1 MVAAKTTGLARNLSK
16 SSPFPAASSAKT
28 LQGPSN
34 AFAKTILTK
43 TFAAKNKPENQM
55 SDEQRGK
62 IVSVLTIK
70 NFMVNASKFKRDT
83 MELETVQSLSVD
95 EILTKIE
102 SRLTLDLEEI
112 SREIEGDVHAHQAS
126 AARLPERVKA
136 MTERMTKV
144 QQSVDEVLLV

>member
-1 MVAAKTTGLARNLSK
+1 MKRSGVS
-16 SSPFPAASSAKT
+16 
-28 LQGPSN
+28 
-34 AFAKTILTK
+34 
-43 TFAAKNKPENQM
+43 QM
-55 SDEQRGK
+55 SEAQRAK

-83 MELETVQSLSVD
+83 QELDTVQSLTVD
-95 EILTKIE
+95 EILAKIE

-136 MTERMTKV
+136 MTEKMTKV
-144 QQSVDEVLLV
+144 QQNVDEVLLV